1 MKGESSKHMQ
11 ALGTGCCLKQEQKR
25 NKDNKDNKDN
35 KEIRMRLSN
44 RTASPIDDPIT
55 SAAFPELIASSF

>member
-25 NKDNKDNKDN
+25 NKDNKDNK
-35 KEIRMRLSN
+35 EIRKRLSN

>member
-25 NKDNKDNKDN
+25 NKDNKDN